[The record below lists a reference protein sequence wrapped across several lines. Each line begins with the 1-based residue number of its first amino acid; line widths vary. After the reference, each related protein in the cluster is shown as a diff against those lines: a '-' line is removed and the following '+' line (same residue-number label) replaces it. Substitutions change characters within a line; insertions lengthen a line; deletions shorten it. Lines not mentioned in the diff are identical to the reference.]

1 MVVPWLTL
9 SDQTGRE
16 LRTSGEGQRSSQWQR
31 EPILGAVSQVDDISD
46 LTVGMTAGIGEIND
60 VGDEDI
66 QSRKNCQAYIPC
78 QIKEHNLLRTALHQT
93 SS

>member
-16 LRTSGEGQRSSQWQR
+16 LRTSGEGQRSSQLQR
-31 EPILGAVSQVDDISD
+31 EPILGAVSQVDDIGD
-46 LTVGMTAGIGEIND
+46 LTVSMTAGIGEIND

-66 QSRKNCQAYIPC
+66 QSRKNCQAYISC
-78 QIKEHNLLRTALHQT
+78 QIKEYNLLRTALHQT